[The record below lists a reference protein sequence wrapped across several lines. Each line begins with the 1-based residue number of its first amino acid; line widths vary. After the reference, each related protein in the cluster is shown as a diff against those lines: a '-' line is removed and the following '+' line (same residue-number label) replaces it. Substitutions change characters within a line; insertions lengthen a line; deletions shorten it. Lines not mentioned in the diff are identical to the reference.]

1 MRNRLG
7 SYKKILISPS
17 LLRVNKYYLQENLK
31 ALMSM
36 SLLKEDLATLYILL
50 FLRIKHP
57 KNWLQKF
64 QTPPLSIVPAAPLL
78 AMIPES
84 FALNAWEREKLK
96 GVSGPQLFSSFHLK
110 GIPQSI
116 NHTMIHWYQGLWKIE
131 TLFHIPN
138 SRELLR
144 QQAKNTRCITLII
157 DPTKI
162 DQLVLGARDPLS
174 FVLHD
179 LMHAN
184 QFFDQ
189 KDSLLGQLGFYQL
202 AQEMYDRPELNALLK
217 ADKNFKKEFEYVV
230 SDMNAYVIHLFK
242 CLKSSIYRTIEG
254 EKFFAQLLLWWNMN
268 EAQKVAA
275 IKINTPLFGPED
287 EIILKAFFESKQE
300 IFL

>member
-17 LLRVNKYYLQENLK
+17 LLRVNKDYLQENLK

-110 GIPQSI
+110 GVGVRYGLSVSAIIFSI
-116 NHTMIHWYQGLWKIE
+116 GIFLAVSCT
-131 TLFHIPN
+131 
-138 SRELLR
+138 
-144 QQAKNTRCITLII
+144 
-157 DPTKI
+157 
-162 DQLVLGARDPLS
+162 S
-174 FVLHD
+174 F
-179 LMHAN
+179 
-184 QFFDQ
+184 
-189 KDSLLGQLGFYQL
+189 
-202 AQEMYDRPELNALLK
+202 ALLK
-217 ADKNFKKEFEYVV
+217 VTIPEKLILHFGDNFINF
-230 SDMNAYVIHLFK
+230 SAYSRFSL
-242 CLKSSIYRTIEG
+242 
-254 EKFFAQLLLWWNMN
+254 
-268 EAQKVAA
+268 
-275 IKINTPLFGPED
+275 
-287 EIILKAFFESKQE
+287 
-300 IFL
+300 